1 MEKLLAFPDFQKALL
16 FKFAVRAGADFET
29 PITAAEAAQLVEG
42 RFRQSWVKVAAE
54 QLHEQEFL
62 RPTSGFD
69 DTYDTFYVLTL
80 AGLNEAQQ
88 YARYEGFD
96 LWAEI
101 EKLEEQSE
109 ADTSANDF
117 VPQGP
122 VIEIDRSSKVFSDLE
137 REIKDTLKH
146 AQMSNQLMS
155 DVTGQRRIKEGQAG
169 QVLLESDR
177 VDAGL
182 IRRVFLPAL
191 RSLLKIASEEAI
203 KTIIKKAIEALLAFL
218 PPGA

>member
-16 FKFAVRAGADFET
+16 FKFAIRVGADFET
-29 PITAAEAAQLVEG
+29 PMTAAEAAQLVEG

-54 QLHEQEFL
+54 QLHEQGFL
-62 RPTSGFD
+62 QPTSSFD
-69 DTYDTFYVLTL
+69 DNYDTVYMLTL

-88 YARYEGFD
+88 YARYEGLD

-109 ADTSANDF
+109 AETSANDF
-117 VPQGP
+117 IPQGP
-122 VIEIDRSSKVFSDLE
+122 VIEIDRSSQLFLDLE

-146 AQMSNQLMS
+146 ARMSNELMS
-155 DVTGQRRIKEGQAG
+155 DVTGQRRLKEVEAG
-169 QVLLESDR
+169 QVLLAADR

-182 IRRVFLPAL
+182 LRRVILPAL
-191 RSLLKIASEEAI
+191 RSLLKIATDEAI
-203 KTIIKKAIEALLAFL
+203 KTIIKKAIDALLAFL
-218 PPGA
+218 SAG